1 MHVSLRTTIFWNLC
15 LLMMLTAALISFVV
29 YRIMEKEMI
38 REGAHSGRAVFT
50 AVESGAVGMIEKYPE
65 LLESPS
71 AGAALQA
78 LFKRHIDTGI
88 CTELIL
94 VNNDNRIIAAS
105 QGQSGRP
112 LFDGDI
118 VGALETGSLYTR
130 IENRFAASG
139 PRLVAAAPLRIA
151 GRPVGVLKAV
161 LPLQDIH
168 RGMQHACSFIFLYII
183 TSAVI
188 LVIVGFLLFSRYLV
202 SPMQR
207 LIGQTEGIAQE
218 NLSGLPLFL
227 SGGNEL
233 QKLSL
238 ALKSLADNLK
248 IERER
253 LRGQMQA
260 LEEKN
265 AQLKLAQREIIQ
277 TEKLASVGRLA
288 AGIAHEVGNPVG
300 IILGYIHLLRSPDA
314 TEAERADYLNRL
326 EHETERVKNTI
337 GDLLDFA
344 QPSSQEIGRLQLGD
358 IVLDTCAM
366 ISCHKE
372 FKDIRIVQNLAD
384 ELPPI
389 QGNERLLRQLLLN
402 LALNAGDAMAA
413 SGGTLTITTALD
425 PDREGGSIRLTV
437 ADTGHGIA
445 PEHRKKIFDPF
456 FTTRE
461 KGTGLGL
468 SNVHRI
474 VEVMEGSITVASEP
488 GQGTTF
494 TIHFPAMPA
503 A

>member
-1 MHVSLRTTIFWNLC
+1 MHVSLRTTVFWNLC
-15 LLMMLTAALISFVV
+15 LLMVLSAALISFVV
-29 YRIMEKEMI
+29 YRVMEKELL
-38 REGAHSGRAVFT
+38 REGALSGRAVF
-50 AVESGAVGMIEKYPE
+50 AAIEAGAVHMLEKDAGP
-65 LLESPS
+65 LDSPS
-71 AGAALQA
+71 VEASLQG
-78 LFKRHIDTGI
+78 LFKRHIDAGI
-88 CTELIL
+88 CTEILL
-94 VNNDNRIIAAS
+94 VNNDSRVIAAS
-105 QGQSGRP
+105 PGLGGRP
-112 LFDGDI
+112 LFDGDM
-118 VGALETGSLYTR
+118 VRALETGSLSTR
-130 IENRFAASG
+130 IENRFAATG

-151 GRPVGVLKAV
+151 GKPVGALKAV

-168 RGMQHACSFIFLYII
+168 RSMKHACTLIVLYII

-188 LVIVGFLLFSRYLV
+188 LIITGFLLFSRYLV

-207 LIGQTEGIAQE
+207 LIRQTEGIAEE

-233 QKLSL
+233 QKLSS

-265 AQLKLAQREIIQ
+265 VQLKLAQREIIQ

-314 TEAERADYLNRL
+314 TDAERADYLNRM
-326 EHETERVKNTI
+326 EHETERMKNTI

-344 QPSSQEIGRLQLGD
+344 QPSSQEIVQLQLND
-358 IVLDTCAM
+358 IVHDTCAM
-366 ISCHKE
+366 ISCHTE
-372 FKDIRIVQNLAD
+372 FKTIKIVQDLAGA
-384 ELPPI
+384 LPPVR
-389 QGNERLLRQLLLN
+389 GNDRLLGQMLLN
-402 LALNAGDAMAA
+402 LALNACDAMAG
-413 SGGTLTITTALD
+413 SGGTLTMTTALD
-425 PDREGGSIRLTV
+425 SGHDAGRIRLAV

-445 PEHRKKIFDPF
+445 PEHQGKIFDPF
-456 FTTRE
+456 FTTRD

-474 VEVMEGSITVASEP
+474 VEVMEGSITLASEP
-488 GQGTTF
+488 GRGTTF
-494 TIHFPAMPA
+494 TIYFPVA
-503 A
+503 APQ

>member
-15 LLMMLTAALISFVV
+15 LLMVLTAALIGFVV
-29 YRIMEKEMI
+29 YRVMEKEMI
-38 REGAHSGRAVFT
+38 RAGAHAGMAVFAAIEAST
-50 AVESGAVGMIEKYPE
+50 VHMLENNPEFLKHQPDGAV
-65 LLESPS
+65 
-71 AGAALQA
+71 LQA
-78 LFKRHIDTGI
+78 LFKRHIDAGT
-88 CTELIL
+88 CTELVL
-94 VNNDNRIIAAS
+94 VNNDSQVIAAS
-105 QGQSGRP
+105 PGQNGRP
-112 LFDGDI
+112 LFDGDVVRTLENGELSIRI
-118 VGALETGSLYTR
+118 VD
-130 IENRFAASG
+130 RFAPKG
-139 PRLVAAAPLRIA
+139 PRLIATAPLRIA

-161 LPLQDIH
+161 LPLENFH
-168 RGMQHACSFIFLYII
+168 RGMKHAYNFIFLYLI
-183 TSAVI
+183 TSVAI
-188 LVIVGFLLFSRYLV
+188 LIIFGLLLFTRYLV

-207 LIGQTEGIAQE
+207 LIRQTEDIAEE
-218 NLSGLPLFL
+218 NLNGLPLFL

-233 QKLSL
+233 QKLSA

-248 IERER
+248 IERGR
-253 LRGQMQA
+253 LVRQMQA

-265 AQLKLAQREIIQ
+265 VQLQHAQREIIQ

-300 IILGYIHLLRSPDA
+300 IILGYIHLLRSPEA
-314 TEAERADYLNRL
+314 TDAERADYLNRL

-344 QPSSQEIGRLQLGD
+344 QPSSQDISHLQLGD
-358 IVLDTCAM
+358 IVADTCAM

-372 FKDIRIVQNLAD
+372 FKDISIIQNLAD
-384 ELPPI
+384 DLPPI
-389 QGNERLLRQLLLN
+389 RGNERLLRQMLLN

-425 PDREGGSIRLTV
+425 PDRKGDGIRLTV

-445 PEHRKKIFDPF
+445 PEHREKIFDPF

-468 SNVHRI
+468 ANVHRI
-474 VEVMEGSITVASEP
+474 VEVMEGSITVASQA
-488 GQGTTF
+488 GKGTAF
-494 TIHFPAMPA
+494 TIRFPAMPA